1 MLRKILPSVGNSDFA
16 FALMHLL
23 SSLMLLVLIAF
34 HLLKVFSVSNCN
46 ELYFLI
52 SHKCVRYSSP
62 NSYVQFPKG

>member
-46 ELYFLI
+46 ELYF
-52 SHKCVRYSSP
+52 
-62 NSYVQFPKG
+62 